1 MLKYFIQLE
10 PLTENPVLRRNF
22 VLNIIDGG
30 VFALGMSLISHQTIL
45 PVFVKNI
52 GGTNIAVGMI
62 PVLWMIGFHFPQIF
76 FAHLA
81 QRLSYKKKLMLE
93 TGFIQRIPFLIL
105 ALFTFFIIADIP
117 AGYALFV
124 FFLMFTIAAI
134 GGSVHLPVWFD
145 LISKITPVTTRGRL
159 FGYRAIVGGILGIG
173 GGWLAMMILDSVS
186 YPANFASLFLLAFII
201 MMISFY
207 ALTKLKEEH
216 PTTLSAH
223 QNLKQNIRNIPS
235 ILLHEHNFRN
245 FLIAD
250 AFIIIGATANA
261 FYTVHA
267 FDKFSLT
274 DSYAGIFT
282 MVMMISTII
291 SSFIIGSL
299 ADNFG
304 HRINLIISSLVTV
317 IACIFALTA
326 ANVYIYLVVFII
338 SAFTI
343 NVTII
348 SRLTLVVEMCTDS
361 ERPTF
366 IALTNMITS
375 PFVLSGI
382 LGGWLANRM
391 GYDILFYG
399 AGLSAAIA
407 TLWLLFKVREPRTL
421 NRDSF
426 KTNT

>member
-1 MLKYFIQLE
+1 MLKHFLQLE
-10 PLTENPVLRRNF
+10 PLTHSPVLRRNF

-30 VFALGMSLISHQTIL
+30 LFALGMSLISHQTIL

-62 PVLWMIGFHFPQIF
+62 PVLWMLGFHFPQIF

-81 QRLSYKKKLMLE
+81 QRVSFKKKLMLE
-93 TGFIQRIPFLIL
+93 TGFIQRIPYFIL

-117 AGYALFV
+117 AAYALLV
-124 FFLMFTIAAI
+124 FFVMFTITAI
-134 GGSVHLPVWFD
+134 GGSLHLPVWFD
-145 LISKITPVTTRGRL
+145 LVSKITPVTTRGRL

-173 GGWLAMMILDSVS
+173 GGWLAMMILDAVT
-186 YPANFASLFLLAFII
+186 YPVNFALLFLLAFII

-207 ALTKLKEEH
+207 VLTKLKEEQ
-216 PTTLSAH
+216 PTAPSAH

-235 ILLHEHNFRN
+235 ILLHAHNFRN

-250 AFIIIGATANA
+250 ACIIIGSTANA

-267 FDKFSLT
+267 FEKFSLA

-282 MVMMISTII
+282 MVMMVSTII
-291 SSFIIGSL
+291 SSFIIGLL

-304 HRINLIISSLVTV
+304 HRINLIIASVATV
-317 IACIFALTA
+317 IVCIFALTA
-326 ANVYIYLVVFII
+326 TSVYIYLVVFFI

-348 SRLTLVVEMCTDS
+348 SRLTLVVEMCNDS

-366 IALTNMITS
+366 IALANMLTS

-382 LGGWLANRM
+382 LAGWFANRI
-391 GYDILFYG
+391 GYDIIFYG

-407 TLWLLFKVREPRTL
+407 ALWLLLKVHEPRTI
-421 NRDSF
+421 D
-426 KTNT
+426 T